1 MSTSGGKRSGDH
13 AEMAKLN
20 KPRIVTLEEHYTDP
34 EVVAYYGAPTGPL
47 SSRLADVLTIRLA
60 EMDEAGIDLQILS
73 HAPPGLQRV
82 DAAAAPALARRAND
96 RLYRIIADNPTRF
109 AGFASLPTAVP
120 EAAAD
125 ELERSVTELGFKGG
139 MIHGLTDGLFLDDRR
154 FWPIFA
160 RAEALGV
167 PIYLHPA
174 DPLPAI
180 TNTYFGEYAKTHPMF
195 LRAAWGFTIETGT
208 QAMRLVLSGLLEAHP
223 GLQLILGH
231 LGETI
236 PFLLTRIDEALARDT
251 PMKDFRAQFTNH
263 FHVTTSG
270 FFSDAALLCC
280 IQEIG
285 IERIMFSVDW
295 PFASQTAGTD
305 WATHLQLCAAD
316 KEKFLHGNAE
326 KLLNF

>member
-1 MSTSGGKRSGDH
+1 MVV
-13 AEMAKLN
+13 MNKLT
-20 KPRIVTLEEHYTDP
+20 IVALEEHYSDP
-34 EVVAYYGAPTGPL
+34 EVVAYYGAPAGAL
-47 SSRLADVLTIRLA
+47 SAVLADVGTDRLTK
-60 EMDEAGIDLQILS
+60 MDEAGIAMQVLS

-82 DAAAAPALARRAND
+82 DAAAAPGLARRAND
-96 RLYRIIADNPTRF
+96 RLHRIIADNPGRL

-120 EAAAD
+120 DAAAD
-125 ELERSVTELGFKGG
+125 ELERSVTELGLKGG
-139 MIHGLTDGLFLDDRR
+139 MIHGLTEGLFLDDKR

-180 TNTYFGEYAKTHPMF
+180 TNSYFGDYAKTHPMF

-208 QAMRLVLSGLLEAHP
+208 QAIRLVLSGLLEAYP
-223 GLQLILGH
+223 RLQLILGH
-231 LGETI
+231 FGEAI

-251 PMKDFRAQFTNH
+251 PMKDFRSQFTSH

-270 FFSDAALLCC
+270 FFSDVALLCC

-285 IERIMFSVDW
+285 IDRIMFSVDW
-295 PFASQTAGTD
+295 PFASQVAGTE
-305 WATHLQLCAAD
+305 WAAHVQLCGSD
-316 KEKFLHGNAE
+316 KMKLLHGNAY
-326 KLLNF
+326 KLLKL